1 MMTTKISGRLPTSPQ
16 QPNFGKR
23 LTLKFIAG
31 TPALVLLP
39 SMMLTACGGGSTNAS
54 SSSQYVSNAEEAAA
68 IALAMASLASSDGTY
83 GVGGVIIENSTGKVI
98 KAMQNRVVQPLG
110 SNIGAMSN
118 RAYTND
124 PTAHGEVQLVT
135 WYYANAQEL
144 NLPTPDKLTIVSSLD
159 PCAMCAGTLITSGF
173 NVAVVAYDEVAGI
186 NWNTD
191 FNFLN
196 MPSIVQTKLLNQFG
210 YYAIEGMSPSR
221 QYVGASHVAFSN
233 TAVSYATGHGC
244 LTVFTD
250 SSDAVR
256 NSIAG
261 NGLDPRN
268 PSGQTPMEDPASN
281 TAIKNAYQAIWPDA
295 FSIKLIN
302 YRAPTPALKTYLLS
316 LVAQNPSSR
325 NAVAFIDFY
334 GNLLMASA
342 DRFDISPIQTAMMTV
357 IQNYSRLLFQLIN
370 SADTSSLAQQTLTN
384 PKYGTFVYLYAPSA
398 EDTTTLK
405 DMGAFGSSMA
415 GNIPVIDPSNLQFY
429 EDPLN
434 NISGLRSLIA
444 AMPPIYRLGYEIN
457 PQPVNQPV

>member
-1 MMTTKISGRLPTSPQ
+1 MRSKHPKL
-16 QPNFGKR
+16 NKR
-23 LTLKFIAG
+23 LFLKFIVG
-31 TPALVLLP
+31 TPPLVLLP
-39 SMMLTACGGGSTNAS
+39 SIMLSACGGSNTNGAS
-54 SSSQYVSNAEEAAA
+54 ENQYVSNAEEAAS
-68 IALAMASLASSDGTY
+68 IALAMASSASSDGTY

-110 SNIGAMSN
+110 NNIGSMSN

-135 WYYANAQEL
+135 WYYANAQNL

-186 NWNTD
+186 NWNTN

-196 MPSIVQTKLLNQFG
+196 MPSIVQSRLQNQFG
-210 YYAIEGMSPSR
+210 YYAIQGMTPTR
-221 QYVGASHVAFSN
+221 RYIGANHVAFSN
-233 TAVSYATGHGC
+233 TEVSYATGNGC

-250 SSDAVR
+250 SSNSVR

-268 PSGQTPMEDPASN
+268 PAGQTLMEDPFFNNVIRNSYRAL
-281 TAIKNAYQAIWPDA
+281 WPDA
-295 FSIKLIN
+295 FSIKLAN
-302 YRAPTPALKTYLLS
+302 YRAPNQALKTYLLS
-316 LVAQNPSSR
+316 LVTRTAGSR

-370 SADTSSLAQQTLTN
+370 TAATSSLAQQTLTN
-384 PKYGTFVYLYAPSA
+384 PKYGTFIYLYAPSA
-398 EDTTTLK
+398 DDTTTLK

-415 GNIPVIDPSNLQFY
+415 GDIPATEPSNLQFY
-429 EDPLN
+429 EDPSN
-434 NISGLRSLIA
+434 NIIGLRNLIA
-444 AMPPIYRLGYEIN
+444 AMPPIYRLGYSIN
-457 PQPVNQPV
+457 PQPVV

>member
-1 MMTTKISGRLPTSPQ
+1 MNSQK
-16 QPNFGKR
+16 PNQSKR

-39 SMMLTACGGGSTNAS
+39 SMMLTACGGGSTS
-54 SSSQYVSNAEEAAA
+54 SSSSVQYVSNAEEAAA
-68 IALAMASLASSDGTY
+68 IALTMARLASSDGTY
-83 GVGGVIIENSTGKVI
+83 GVGGVIIENATGKVI
-98 KAMQNRVVQPLG
+98 KAMQNRVVQPLA
-110 SNIGAMSN
+110 SNIGTMSN

-135 WYYANAQEL
+135 WYYANAQAL
-144 NLPTPDKLTIVSSLD
+144 KLPTPDKLTIVSSLD

-186 NWNTD
+186 NWNTQ

-196 MPSIVQTKLLNQFG
+196 MPSILQTKLQNQFG
-210 YYAIEGMSPSR
+210 YYAIEGMNPAR
-221 QYVGASHVAFSN
+221 KYIGASYVAFSS
-233 TAVSYATGHGC
+233 TAVSYATGNGC
-244 LTVFTD
+244 LTAFTD
-250 SSDAVR
+250 SSVSVR
-256 NSIAG
+256 SSIAG

-268 PSGQTPMEDPASN
+268 PAGQAPMEDPASN
-281 TAIKNAYQAIWPDA
+281 TTIKSAYQAIWPDA
-295 FSIKLIN
+295 FSIKLTN
-302 YRAPTPALKTYLLS
+302 YRAPTPALKSYLLS
-316 LVAQNPSSR
+316 LVSQNPGSR

-370 SADTSSLAQQTLTN
+370 TANTSSLAQQTLTN

-415 GNIPVIDPSNLQFY
+415 GNIPVISPSNLQFY
-429 EDPLN
+429 EDPLS
-434 NISGLRSLIA
+434 NIGGLRSLIA

-457 PQPVNQPV
+457 PQPVT

>member
-1 MMTTKISGRLPTSPQ
+1 MNSPQ
-16 QPNFGKR
+16 PNLSKR
-23 LTLKFIAG
+23 LSLKFIAG
-31 TPALVLLP
+31 TPALVLMP
-39 SMMLTACGGGSTNAS
+39 SMMLTACGGGSS
-54 SSSQYVSNAEEAAA
+54 SNGNSTEYVSNAEQAAA
-68 IALAMASLASSDGTY
+68 IALAMARLASSDGTY
-83 GVGGVIIENSTGKVI
+83 GVGGVIIENATGKVI
-98 KAMQNRVVQPLG
+98 KAMQNRVVQPLA
-110 SNIGAMSN
+110 SNIGSMSN

-135 WYYANAQEL
+135 WYYANAQAL

-173 NVAVVAYDEVAGI
+173 NVAVVAYDTVAGI
-186 NWNTD
+186 NWNTQ

-196 MPSIVQTKLLNQFG
+196 MPSIVQTKLQNQFG
-210 YYAIEGMSPSR
+210 YYAVQSQTPAR
-221 QYVGASHVAFSN
+221 QYVGASKVAFSN
-233 TAVSYATGHGC
+233 TEVSNATGNGC

-250 SSDAVR
+250 SSNTVR

-268 PSGQTPMEDPASN
+268 PIGQAPMEDPASN
-281 TAIKNAYQAIWPDA
+281 TTIKNAYQAIWPDA
-295 FSIKLIN
+295 FSIKLTN
-302 YRAPTPALKTYLLS
+302 YRAPTPALKSYLLS
-316 LVAQNPSSR
+316 LVAQKPGSR
-325 NAVAFIDFY
+325 NAVAFIDYY

-357 IQNYSRLLFQLIN
+357 IQNYSKLLFQLIN
-370 SADTSSLAQQTLTN
+370 TANTSSLAQQTLTN
-384 PKYGTFVYLYAPSA
+384 PKYGTFIYLYAPSA

-415 GNIPVIDPSNLQFY
+415 GNIPVISPSNLQFY

-434 NISGLRSLIA
+434 NISSLRSLIA

-457 PQPVNQPV
+457 PQPVTQPL